1 MLGRVIKPL
10 CFGEGQYRDKH
21 PRDVSFWLD
30 EGASV
35 NKCLIL
41 DQLGEEL
48 GPLEDGKS
56 LV

>member
-1 MLGRVIKPL
+1 MLCRGIRPF

-35 NKCLIL
+35 SKCLIL
-41 DQLGEEL
+41 DQLREEL
-48 GPLEDGKS
+48 GSLEDGKS